1 MTDYIGV
8 CEQAARAGGQVLREL
23 QGQIKVREKGPRDLV
38 TEADLASQEVIRKI
52 IAKEFPDHDFRGEED
67 AATSEVAKPPGN
79 SNSHYCWV
87 VDPLDGTTNYVH
99 QLPLYCVSVALR
111 LGDDV
116 VCGAVFD
123 PVSAECFTAVADGG
137 AFLNGS
143 VIRVSDCHRLEDA
156 LVAASF
162 APNVPRGSIEVA
174 RFIEVLHRCQ
184 AVRRLGSAALNLCYV
199 AAGRLDAYFAANIK
213 VWDVA
218 AGQLIL
224 REAGAT
230 LTALDGGLFKLDQP
244 RFASAATAPLHSE
257 LMAVLQKAPR
267 DHLRE

>member
-8 CEQAARAGGQVLREL
+8 CEQAARAGGQVLREM
-23 QGQIKVREKGPRDLV
+23 QGRIKVREKGPRDLV
-38 TEADLASQEVIRKI
+38 TEADLASQKVIREI
-52 IAKEFPDHDFRGEED
+52 LAEEFPSHDFRGEED
-67 AATSEVAKPPGN
+67 GANSGAATPQDN
-79 SNSHYCWV
+79 SNSPYCWV

-111 LGDDV
+111 HGDDV
-116 VCGAVFD
+116 VCGTVYD
-123 PVSAECFTAVADGG
+123 PVSDECFTAVADGG

-143 VIRVSDCHRLEDA
+143 PLRVSECQRLDDA

-162 APNVPRGSIEVA
+162 APNVPRGSIEVT

-213 VWDVA
+213 SWDVA

-230 LTALDGGLFKLDQP
+230 LTALDGGPFQLDHPQ
-244 RFASAATAPLHSE
+244 FASAATAPLHGE
-257 LMAVLQKAPR
+257 LMAILRHAKA
-267 DHLRE
+267 DDGTE

>member
-23 QGQIKVREKGPRDLV
+23 QGRIQVQEKGPRDLV
-38 TEADLASQEVIRKI
+38 TEADLASQEVIREI
-52 IAKEFPDHDFRGEED
+52 LAKEFPDHDFRGEED
-67 AATSEVAKPPGN
+67 VTTAEAAKPQDN

-111 LGDDV
+111 LGDNV
-116 VCGAVFD
+116 VCGTVYD
-123 PVSAECFTAVADGG
+123 PVSEEVFTAVADGG
-137 AFLNGS
+137 AFLNGRL
-143 VIRVSDCHRLEDA
+143 IRVSDCCRLEDA

-162 APNVPRGSIEVA
+162 APNVPRGSSEVA

-213 VWDVA
+213 TWDVA

-230 LTALDGGLFKLDQP
+230 LTALDGGPFQLDHPQ
-244 RFASAATAPLHSE
+244 FASAATASLHRE
-257 LMAVLQKAPR
+257 LMDVLQKAPR
-267 DHLRE
+267 DHLLE